1 MPAARCSV
9 WAPHAATAVI
19 GATFV
24 VILLLVGVW
33 AYTDVLAQLARG
45 MSMRLALGVVFLVAL
60 YLGALLGGWTA
71 GRLSSTPP
79 SAAGVLRCFAGGML
93 MAWGSLL
100 IPGSNDG
107 LILIGM
113 PLLRP
118 YAWLAFGTMCV
129 TIAAA
134 QLLRNR
140 LATTAT
146 MREAA

>member
-1 MPAARCSV
+1 
-9 WAPHAATAVI
+9 
-19 GATFV
+19 
-24 VILLLVGVW
+24 
-33 AYTDVLAQLARG
+33 
-45 MSMRLALGVVFLVAL
+45 
-60 YLGALLGGWTA
+60 
-71 GRLSSTPP
+71 
-79 SAAGVLRCFAGGML
+79 

-129 TIAAA
+129 TIATA

-140 LATTAT
+140 LATTAS